1 MSLESSLVPSLHSS
15 DLGSTVGTDIYK
27 MQISSRAALPQT
39 YQPQASYPG
48 KQVQQEMQIDIYK
61 ACKDLVFRWANV
73 RCSTV
78 TSPSVLE
85 AGEYSLTLK
94 AALRI
99 GSTVYP
105 ISFSSGRTATVA
117 PDAILESL
125 PLNVSIPNNTTAYLR
140 WFIEFSTAP
149 VNWPLGT
156 RYNTNPG
163 WQEFGTSLTDIVDS
177 NTPRYTAGTN
187 MAVLPPYQITGK
199 TARKLAFEIMG
210 DSASADGSN
219 DSFAYNTGWSQKGLH
234 AAQIPFVTNG
244 ASGNS
249 LAIQI
254 ESWGSTAAQQARRKL
269 VRANGAISHVLC
281 GLCTND
287 FASGATDAQV
297 LARLATL
304 KTQMDAI
311 GVKVIPVTSMPR
323 TNPANNA
330 KYSADSVNLWTY
342 RRNFNDAIRAN
353 NGVGYGYFDS
363 ALYTQDPGNIDLW
376 RTDLGTPTSDGI
388 HPSSAVHSAMSNA
401 FQTFLSQLN

>member
-1 MSLESSLVPSLHSS
+1 MK
-15 DLGSTVGTDIYK
+15 LGTGLALTNVTSRGNVGASVEA
-27 MQISSRAALPQT
+27 QVASRAALPQT
-39 YQPQASYPG
+39 FVAQTGGTAG
-48 KQVQQEMQIDIYK
+48 KQAQQEMKIDIYN
-61 ACKDLVFRWANV
+61 ACSNLIFRWANV
-73 RCSTV
+73 TCNV
-78 TSPSVLE
+78 SPSVLD
-85 AGEYSLTLK
+85 AGEYGFTIK
-94 AALRI
+94 AALRV

-105 ISFSSGRTATVA
+105 LSFDTGRTKHVD
-117 PDAILESL
+117 PDGLIETL
-125 PLNVSIPNNTTAYLR
+125 PLNTSFPAGTSAYLR
-140 WFIEFSTAP
+140 WLIDFDTAP

-156 RYNTNPG
+156 RYNTTG
-163 WQEFGTSLTDIVDS
+163 WSQFGNALTDIVDTT
-177 NTPRYTAGTN
+177 TPIYALPAN

-199 TARKLAFEIMG
+199 TARNLAFEIMG
-210 DSASADGSN
+210 DSASADGAN
-219 DSFAYNTGWSQKGLH
+219 DAYAYNTGWSQRALH
-234 AAQIPFVTNG
+234 AAQIPFITNG

-269 VRANGAISHVLC
+269 TRANSAISHVLC

-304 KTQMDAI
+304 KTQMDALGI
-311 GVKVIPVTSMPR
+311 KTIPVTSMPR

-330 KYSADSVNLWTY
+330 KYGADSVNLWTY

-376 RTDLGTPTSDGI
+376 RTDLGTPTNDGI
-388 HPSSAVHSAMSNA
+388 HPEPAIHTAMATAATA
-401 FQTFLSQLN
+401 FFNTFK

>member
-1 MSLESSLVPSLHSS
+1 MIRTRNRAR
-15 DLGSTVGTDIYK
+15 GGFGGTSVEA
-27 MQISSRAALPQT
+27 QVASRAALPQT
-39 YQPQASYPG
+39 FVAQSGSLTG
-48 KQVQQEMQIDIYK
+48 KQVQQECAFDVYT
-61 ACKDLVFRWANV
+61 ATNNLVFRWANV
-73 RCSTV
+73 STSTI

-85 AGEYSLTLK
+85 PGEYSYTLK

-105 ISFSSGRTATVA
+105 ISFDSGRTKTV
-117 PDAILESL
+117 PVDGIVESL
-125 PLNVSIPNNTTAYLR
+125 PLAVSIPANTKVWLR

-149 VNWPLGT
+149 TNWPLAI
-156 RYNTNPG
+156 RYNTDG
-163 WQEFGTSLTDIVDS
+163 WNQFGNALTDVVDS
-177 NTPRYTAGTN
+177 NTPFYTRQTN
-187 MAVLPPYQITGK
+187 SAILPPYQIIGTTSK
-199 TARKLAFEIMG
+199 RLAFEIMG
-210 DSASADGSN
+210 DSASYDGSN
-219 DSFAYNTGWSQKGLH
+219 DTYAYNTGWSQRALH
-234 AAQIPFVTNG
+234 AAQIPFIGNG

-254 ESWGSTAAQQARRKL
+254 ETWGSTAAQQARRKL

-304 KTQMDAI
+304 KTQMDALGI
-311 GVKVIPVTSMPR
+311 KTIPVTSMPR
-323 TNPANNA
+323 TNSANNA
-330 KYSADSVNLWTY
+330 KYGADSVNLWTY

-388 HPSSAVHSAMSNA
+388 HPDPVIHTALADA
-401 FQTFLSQLN
+401 AATYFGTL

>member
-1 MSLESSLVPSLHSS
+1 MVSLG
-15 DLGSTVGTDIYK
+15 LGLGVGRTSGRSKIK
-27 MQISSRAALPQT
+27 AQVASRAALPQT
-39 YQPQASYPG
+39 FVAQGGSYVG
-48 KQVQQEMQIDIYK
+48 KQAQQEMKIDIYN
-61 ACKDLVFRWANV
+61 ACSNLMFRWANV
-73 RCSTV
+73 RCNPS

-85 AGEYSLTLK
+85 AGEYSFTLK

-105 ISFSSGRTATVA
+105 ISFPSGRTVTVA
-117 PDAILESL
+117 PDAIVESL
-125 PLNVSIPNNTTAYLR
+125 PLGITIPANTTAYLR

-156 RYNTNPG
+156 RYNTNG

-187 MAVLPPYQITGK
+187 MTVLPPYQITGK

-219 DSFAYNTGWSQKGLH
+219 DSFAYNTGWSQRALH

-304 KTQMDAI
+304 KTQMDALGI
-311 GVKVIPVTSMPR
+311 KTIPVTSMPR

-388 HPSSAVHSAMSNA
+388 HPSSAVHSAMATAATA
-401 FQTFLSQLN
+401 FFNTFK